1 MTPQP
6 LFFRAGLVLLNFL
19 PLAVAGSAAAQS
31 PAPASLQGLRVALDV
46 GHSQQN
52 QGAGSARGIGEFHF
66 NQATARVVR
75 EVLTSA
81 GAHVLMINEDGDLPD
96 LLRRTDLALE
106 EKCDVFLSIHHD
118 SCHQKYK
125 QKWLVDG
132 APQEYAD
139 QFSGFGVFCS
149 QKHPLAQVS
158 RQYATILGQ
167 AMLAA
172 GFHPALHHHEA
183 IEGENRPFINEAA
196 GVYEYSDL
204 IVVKRTAMPAALL
217 ECGVIVNRDE
227 ELRVK
232 TRDYQEQIA
241 KAVAQAF
248 AECLRQGV
256 LKPGTGA
263 HLSPNPGG
271 SGAPVA
277 PTSAQEDK
285 KGLLRRLFDRP
296 QKN

>member
-6 LFFRAGLVLLNFL
+6 LFFRAGLVLLSLL
-19 PLAVAGSAAAQS
+19 PLAVAGSAAAES

-46 GHSQQN
+46 GHSLQN
-52 QGAGSARGIGEFHF
+52 QGAGSARGVGEFHF

-75 EVLTSA
+75 DILTSA
-81 GAHVLMINEDGDLPD
+81 GAHVVMINENGDLPD

-106 EKCDVFLSIHHD
+106 KQCDVFLSIHHD

-149 QKHPLAQVS
+149 QKHPQAQLS
-158 RQYATILGQ
+158 RQYATILGH

-183 IEGENRPFINEAA
+183 IEGENRPFIDEAA

-232 TRDYQEQIA
+232 TREYQEQLA

-248 AECLRQGV
+248 AECLSQGV
-256 LKPGTGA
+256 LQP
-263 HLSPNPGG
+263 G
-271 SGAPVA
+271 SGARLSPTPRGGPVA
-277 PTSAQEDK
+277 PVSPPEDK
-285 KGLLRRLFDRP
+285 KGLLRRLFERP
-296 QKN
+296 QKP